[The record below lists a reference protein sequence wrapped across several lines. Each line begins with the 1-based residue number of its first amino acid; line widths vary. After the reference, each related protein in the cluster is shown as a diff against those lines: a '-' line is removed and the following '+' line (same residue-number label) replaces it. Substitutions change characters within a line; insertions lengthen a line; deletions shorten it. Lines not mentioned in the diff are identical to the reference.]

1 MTLSL
6 KQRFRKISN
15 RKSKRKRKK
24 TVGGLK
30 TARILGNGYKKLGDS
45 PPSSALET
53 GKDAAPVG
61 MPTSTTKSIIT
72 NPFTRKKKPPN
83 PESQMVYGSNVEDG
97 PSYDKQNRDRV
108 PLKGEPIQ
116 GDHIIDGQPV
126 KGEPLKVSMGVP
138 LTGKG
143 EPIQGDHIIDGQPV
157 KGEPLK
163 VSMGVLLTGK
173 GKGKGEPVLK
183 KTNNTEHV
191 LTRDTCHQNLK
202 SIPQLKE
209 DLTKIGITS
218 FGSKEEAKKATTS
231 DMQKYDK
238 IAKKTQLFENA
249 VRLLHIVGCAVPLVS
264 SLAEVTLA
272 VVTGVSNFNKSKAL
286 THLASMCLSYVSNI
300 SRDLAEMFTFYDN
313 DLVKKK
319 EIILDQALYDIL
331 KKNLY
336 TFFYFLIDSINFE
349 INASVGSQ
357 HYIYWYS
364 FMQKVDFN
372 KYSDY
377 NKAIPSNRYRYS
389 CKECIPNATLREKM
403 RTTLDTN
410 LVTLD
415 NPKKSVYQK
424 GVGMMSMTSKTQPDD
439 LLGFCNEEYLALCK
453 NYNDNIMRLIEL
465 KMYILINSAYSSKP
479 TFRENSYIPD
489 YTQKSFIPIL
499 RYSEKTEKDLS
510 EEFKNAVFSTTKISD
525 TQKKE
530 FEKKFRIAE
539 FSGGKSFIPDLEL
552 SFKFLIELNRIISEL
567 EYPPFNPK
575 KGSKLVKGMTGVIN
589 LITKPAKVFFSTPK
603 LQHEELMREYTLMT
617 GNFLMMTSRYALDYN
632 KLSVVDKERVHIQL
646 TKKLES
652 VDGALKVVETQ
663 LSEGARSVGDVA
675 ETLNGDIPEAAEAPL
690 LGGGRRNLSKK
701 VYRKSKKYKTK
712 HKKRRKSAL

>member
-15 RKSKRKRKK
+15 IKSKRKRKK
-24 TVGGLK
+24 TVGGFE
-30 TARILGNGYKKLGDS
+30 TARILGNGYKKLGAS
-45 PPSSALET
+45 PPSSALES
-53 GKDAAPVG
+53 GNDAAPVG
-61 MPTSTTKSIIT
+61 MPTPTTKSIIT

-83 PESQMVYGSNVEDG
+83 PESSIVYGSNVEHG
-97 PSYDKQNRDRV
+97 SSYDKQNRDGD

-126 KGEPLKVSMGVP
+126 KGKPLKVSMGVP
-138 LTGKG
+138 L
-143 EPIQGDHIIDGQPV
+143 
-157 KGEPLK
+157 
-163 VSMGVLLTGK
+163 K
-173 GKGKGEPVLK
+173 GKGDPLKGEQ
-183 KTNNTEHV
+183 V
-191 LTRDTCHQNLK
+191 LTRHTCHEPLK
-202 SIPQLKE
+202 SIPELKE

-300 SRDLAEMFTFYDN
+300 SRDLAEMFTFYNN

-364 FMQKVDFN
+364 FMKKVDFS
-372 KYSDY
+372 KDSVYS
-377 NKAIPSNRYRYS
+377 KAIPSNRYRYS

-424 GVGMMSMTSKTQPDD
+424 GVGMISMTSNKQPDD
-439 LLGFCNEEYLALCK
+439 LLGFCSEEYLALCK

-489 YTQKSFIPIL
+489 YSQKSFIPIL
-499 RYSEKTEKDLS
+499 RYSEKTEKVLS

-525 TQKKE
+525 TQKKQ
-530 FEKKFRIAE
+530 FEEQFDKKAE
-539 FSGGKSFIPDLEL
+539 FSNGKRFRPDLEL
-552 SFKFLIELNRIISEL
+552 SFNFLIELNRIISEL
-567 EYPPFNPK
+567 EYPHFNPK
-575 KGSKLVKGMTGVIN
+575 KGNKVVKGITGVIN

-646 TKKLES
+646 TRKLES

-663 LSEGARSVGDVA
+663 LRDDARRVGDVA
-675 ETLNGDIPEAAEAPL
+675 ETLNGDIPDAFEAPKL
-690 LGGGRRNLSKK
+690 DGGRNLSKK

>member
-15 RKSKRKRKK
+15 IKSKRKRKK
-24 TVGGLK
+24 TVGGFE
-30 TARILGNGYKKLGDS
+30 TARILGNGYKKLGAS
-45 PPSSALET
+45 PPSSALES
-53 GKDAAPVG
+53 GNDAAPVG
-61 MPTSTTKSIIT
+61 MPTPTTKSIIT

-83 PESQMVYGSNVEDG
+83 PESSIVYGSNVEHG
-97 PSYDKQNRDRV
+97 SSYDKQNRDGD

-126 KGEPLKVSMGVP
+126 KGKPLKVSMGVP
-138 LTGKG
+138 L
-143 EPIQGDHIIDGQPV
+143 
-157 KGEPLK
+157 
-163 VSMGVLLTGK
+163 K
-173 GKGKGEPVLK
+173 GKGDPLKGEQ
-183 KTNNTEHV
+183 V
-191 LTRDTCHQNLK
+191 LTRHTCHEPLK
-202 SIPQLKE
+202 SIPELKE

-300 SRDLAEMFTFYDN
+300 SRDLAEMFTFYNN

-364 FMQKVDFN
+364 FMKKVDFS
-372 KYSDY
+372 KDSVYS
-377 NKAIPSNRYRYS
+377 KAIPSNRYRYS

-424 GVGMMSMTSKTQPDD
+424 GVGMISMTSNKQPDD
-439 LLGFCNEEYLALCK
+439 LLG
-453 NYNDNIMRLIEL
+453 
-465 KMYILINSAYSSKP
+465 
-479 TFRENSYIPD
+479 
-489 YTQKSFIPIL
+489 FIPIL
-499 RYSEKTEKDLS
+499 RYSEKTEKVLS

-525 TQKKE
+525 TQKKQ
-530 FEKKFRIAE
+530 FEEQFDKKAE
-539 FSGGKSFIPDLEL
+539 FSNGKRFRPDLEL
-552 SFKFLIELNRIISEL
+552 SFNFLIELNRIISEL
-567 EYPPFNPK
+567 EYPHFNPK
-575 KGSKLVKGMTGVIN
+575 KGNKVVKGITGVIN

-646 TKKLES
+646 TRKLES

-663 LSEGARSVGDVA
+663 LRDDARRVGDVA
-675 ETLNGDIPEAAEAPL
+675 ETLNGDIPDAFEAPKL
-690 LGGGRRNLSKK
+690 DGGRNLSKK